1 MAVMLKRKLWFPPTR
16 SIPAIIGFLVLM
28 GCSYKEISCFPQ
40 GSPTDMRLLSTDKVV
55 KGVIYRFVHSA
66 IGAPGMWV
74 PIGMML
80 PNGGYVISPVDG
92 VTANPSRGSGASAQI
107 SRAVRAATAAVSG
120 SSTVVYL
127 LDQYGTLFQYD
138 PGSSTIVAQL
148 NLTQANVPT
157 YPQRLA
163 VTPDRNFALITAN
176 ASQTATSGGTAYVLV
191 VNLSSFSI
199 VSTITLPAGT
209 VVQGLAITP
218 DGSLAYV
225 VTQPYSGSGPSNV
238 FVIDV
243 ASRSIKL
250 TIPVAGYSNLGQI
263 AITPDGTEAYL
274 VNSIDSGGF
283 SIPVLDLQSNTVQ
296 PSISIYFGSGKNLTS
311 GYPPSYMAM
320 HPDGT
325 RLYLAPVSGGPVQIV
340 STIAGMVTNTIPL
353 STAVGPVFG
362 ARPTFTADGS
372 HLGLMSGPNLWV
384 YVDTSTDTVDSTIAL
399 TPAPFGAIRNAGFF
413 FVPTN
418 P

>member
-1 MAVMLKRKLWFPPTR
+1 MLKRKPWFLPTS
-16 SIPAIIGFLVLM
+16 SIPAIIGFVVLI
-28 GCSYKEISCFPQ
+28 GCNKVLEPRNTPEAGIQIS
-40 GSPTDMRLLSTDKVV
+40 DK
-55 KGVIYRFVHSA
+55 IYRGLLYHYVHPA
-66 IGAPGMWV
+66 NGGPAMWV
-74 PIGMML
+74 PYPTPPPPYL
-80 PNGGYVISPVDG
+80 PPGVTPVDQA
-92 VTANPSRGSGASAQI
+92 TQNPSRGSGADALI
-107 SRAVRAATAAVSG
+107 SRALRAATAAALG
-120 SSTVVYL
+120 SPTVVYL
-127 LDQYGTLFQYD
+127 LDEYGTLFQYD

-148 NLTQANVPT
+148 NLTQSNVPT

-163 VTPDRNFALITAN
+163 VTPDGNFAFITAN

-191 VNLSSFSI
+191 VNLNSFSI
-199 VSTITLPAGT
+199 ASTITLPAAT

-218 DGSLAYV
+218 DGSLVYV
-225 VTQPYSGSGPSNV
+225 VTQPYSGSGPSEV
-238 FVIDV
+238 LVIDV
-243 ASRSIKL
+243 ASRTIRL

-263 AITPDGTEAYL
+263 AITPDGSAAYL
-274 VNSIDSGGF
+274 VNSIDSDGF

-296 PSISIYFGSGKNLTS
+296 PSLPIYFGSGQNLTS
-311 GYPPSYMAM
+311 GYQPSYMAM

-325 RLYLAPVSGGPVQIV
+325 RLYLAPVSGGPVLIV

-353 STAVGPVFG
+353 ATAAGPVFG

-372 HLGLMSGPNLWV
+372 HLALMSGPNLWV
-384 YVDTSTDTVDSTIAL
+384 YVDTFTDTVDSTIAL